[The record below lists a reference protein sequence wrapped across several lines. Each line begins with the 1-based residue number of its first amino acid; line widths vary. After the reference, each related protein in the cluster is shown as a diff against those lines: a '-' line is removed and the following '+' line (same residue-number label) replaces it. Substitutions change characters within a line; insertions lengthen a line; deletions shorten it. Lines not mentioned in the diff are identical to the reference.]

1 MKGDTTEFLAHALR
15 RRGLAA
21 PARLLLDAHRPIAPL
36 IGDAV
41 TLFRP
46 LLAGFAG
53 RRASDVVELFERDDG
68 IDELIERL
76 DAEEAECR
84 TSRN

>member
-1 MKGDTTEFLAHALR
+1 MKADTTEFLVRALR

-41 TLFRP
+41 TLLGP
-46 LLAGFAG
+46 LLAGFG
-53 RRASDVVELFERDDG
+53 RRRSRDVVELFERDEG
-68 IDELIERL
+68 MDELIERL
-76 DAEEAECR
+76 DAEEVECR
-84 TSRN
+84 ISGS